1 MIVLQVSGYNSTIR
15 LSQRGMR
22 ALSHRSSKESPMR
35 FSSLTLAAMA
45 AAAVIALPAAA
56 QDAPANVTFTRDIA
70 PIFQRSCQSCHRTG
84 SIAPMSLLTYE
95 EVRPW
100 ARSIK
105 QRIESREM
113 PPWFI
118 DRHVGVQGF
127 KADKSLSDAEI
138 AIVSTWVDNG
148 APRGNPADLPPPIA
162 FDDMTKWNI
171 GEPDWVVEIP
181 EPFVVKAEAA
191 DWGGN
196 LVADS
201 GLTEDRWVKAVETKP
216 TEESF
221 PVVHHAVTTA
231 IDPDGEAAFLN
242 EYALG
247 KNGDIYPDGTGR
259 LLKAGSQI
267 RFNMHYHA
275 IGREI
280 TDRTSVGLTFYPKGV
295 EPERP
300 IYALHIGDN
309 EDLDIPAG
317 EADIRHDGYYHLK
330 DNITLTVFQPHL
342 HNLGTRQ
349 CIEDILPDNSVQSI
363 NCANWDFGWHIAYN
377 YEDGVAP
384 LIPKG
389 SVIHVISWHDNSDA
403 NRWNDDPRN
412 WAGFG
417 QRSNDDM
424 SFAWLSWFT
433 MNDTEFEAAVA
444 AREAATDND

>member
-1 MIVLQVSGYNSTIR
+1 
-15 LSQRGMR
+15 
-22 ALSHRSSKESPMR
+22 MR

-56 QDAPANVTFTRDIA
+56 QDAPANVTFPRDCA
-70 PIFQRSCQSCHRTG
+70 PSLQRACQSCHRTG

-191 DWGGN
+191 DWWGN
-196 LVADS
+196 LVSDS

-349 CIEDILPDNSVQSI
+349 CIEAILPDNSVQSI

>member
-191 DWGGN
+191 HWWGN
-196 LVADS
+196 LVSDS
-201 GLTEDRWVKAVETKP
+201 GLTQDRWVKAVETKP

-349 CIEDILPDNSVQSI
+349 CIEAILPDNSVQSI